1 MRVAAG
7 CKGAGGHPQA
17 GRGFSAI
24 WSRCRWRPQSR
35 QDRRDSTQGQL
46 GPREVAAAAGAPA
59 AAQVFPA
66 QPCPSVEPPSAAS
79 RPPRSRSPCPA
90 GEGDQEGMESLDPDP
105 GRKEWKE
112 ASKEGWVGA
121 PQNQH
126 RSRSSRWR
134 GQRGDPLP
142 KSGPRDDGSGPPTQ
156 RTKLWGCPPLPSFLG
171 PLKDAPACLQLSLHS
186 QLQGNPWIADTCQW
200 GAATGRTF
208 WGASFGA
215 PQTDPFSLC
224 VVFSPPSPQEPAGS
238 GHFLQV

>member
-1 MRVAAG
+1 M
-7 CKGAGGHPQA
+7 PQ
-17 GRGFSAI
+17 RLE
-24 WSRCRWRPQSR
+24 PL
-35 QDRRDSTQGQL
+35 QL
-46 GPREVAAAAGAPA
+46 P
-59 AAQVFPA
+59 
-66 QPCPSVEPPSAAS
+66 
-79 RPPRSRSPCPA
+79 
-90 GEGDQEGMESLDPDP
+90 
-105 GRKEWKE
+105 
-112 ASKEGWVGA
+112 
-121 PQNQH
+121 
-126 RSRSSRWR
+126 RSSRPSHVPRWSLRAQRPGHQDRDHRVLQVRGTRRGWR
-134 GQRGDPLP
+134 AWTRILGERNGRKQARRGGWGLP
-142 KSGPRDDGSGPPTQ
+142 KTNTDLEVVAGGVREGIPFLKVDPGMMDLGPPTQ